1 MLASTPAHVRS
12 LAVAAPGELVKVE
25 IILFDALRARCA
37 ELGITAGD
45 TLRCRSI
52 THSLMT
58 FETARGRTVALER
71 EWARFI
77 QIDWVQ
83 PVSA

>member
-1 MLASTPAHVRS
+1 MLASTQAHIRS
-12 LAVAAPGELVKVE
+12 LAFATPGELVKVE

-37 ELGITAGD
+37 ELGIAAGD

-52 THSLMT
+52 NHSLMT
-58 FETARGRTVALER
+58 FETSRGRTVALER

-77 QIDWVQ
+77 QID
-83 PVSA
+83 PIKPASA